1 MDRWVF
7 LLLGGAVVALVVA
20 VTVTSLGATTPEV
33 RPVDIV
39 DGNEEYDGDRV
50 TLKGRLETISDRGS
64 DTTFVVAGPNASV
77 TVTYDGSLP
86 VTFEVGRHVIVEGTA
101 DDGRVKASTVKV
113 QAHLEGD
120 RPSNASREN
129 HSSNASGYDHPA
141 NASRVVRPS
150 STP

>member
-7 LLLGGAVVALVVA
+7 LLLGGVVVALVVA

-101 DDGRVKASTVKV
+101 DDGRVRASTVKV

-120 RPSNASREN
+120 RPSNASRAN
-129 HSSNASGYDHPA
+129 HPSNASGNNQSWA
-141 NASRVVRPS
+141 ASRGDQPPI
-150 STP
+150 TA